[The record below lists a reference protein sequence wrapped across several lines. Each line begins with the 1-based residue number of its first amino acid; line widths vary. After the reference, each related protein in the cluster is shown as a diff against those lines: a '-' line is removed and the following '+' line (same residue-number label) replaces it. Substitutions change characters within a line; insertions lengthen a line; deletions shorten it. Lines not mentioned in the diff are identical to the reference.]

1 MWSVYCKHFISIYLD
16 QVTACVYR
24 KPLQQV
30 ITAAKDG
37 LILLW
42 EPKDSGDV
50 IEDRDSLNSG
60 ELV

>member
-1 MWSVYCKHFISIYLD
+1 
-16 QVTACVYR
+16 
-24 KPLQQV
+24 
-30 ITAAKDG
+30 
-37 LILLW
+37 LLW